1 MSSILAALSAL
12 VAQRAP
18 KYTVIINHPYDRG
31 ISDADLD
38 DSIQVQV
45 MNLAGTVMK
54 QGLKPRALVG
64 TVTPQNVSA
73 RCVVKLADDEAAA
86 VLLGK
91 IQESACEHM
100 VVRVFPEDRSWERMG
115 S

>member
-1 MSSILAALSAL
+1 MSKLPAALSAL
-12 VAQRAP
+12 VAPRAS
-18 KYTVIINHPYDRG
+18 KYTVILDHTYDPEL
-31 ISDADLD
+31 SHAEMA
-38 DSIQVQV
+38 DSIQVHAV
-45 MNLAGTVMK
+45 GLAGVIMQ

-64 TVTPQNVSA
+64 TITPQHISA
-73 RCVVKLADDEAAA
+73 RCVVTLADDEAAA

-100 VVRVFPEDRSWERMG
+100 IVRVFPEDRSQERMG

>member
-1 MSSILAALSAL
+1 MSKILAALSAL
-12 VAQRAP
+12 VAPSAS
-18 KYTVIINHPYDRG
+18 KYTVILDHAYDPEL
-31 ISDADLD
+31 SHAEMD
-38 DSIQVQV
+38 DSIQVQALG
-45 MNLAGTVMK
+45 LAGVIMK
-54 QGLKPRALVG
+54 QGLKPHRLVG
-64 TVTPQNVSA
+64 TATREHISA

-100 VVRVFPEDRSWERMG
+100 VVRVFPEDRSRERMG